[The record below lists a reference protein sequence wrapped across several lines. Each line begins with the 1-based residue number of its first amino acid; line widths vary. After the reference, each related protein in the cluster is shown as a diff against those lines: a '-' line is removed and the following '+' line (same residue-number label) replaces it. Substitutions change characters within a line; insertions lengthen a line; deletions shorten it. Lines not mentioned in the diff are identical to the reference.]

1 MSDLQATFRGL
12 FTLVRHIDPPTP
24 GQLPSQDPHEM
35 TIVFPKDDGT
45 AGHAHDPAPNVLS
58 DVHTALMILHKDDAP
73 DPAVLRPLGVQL
85 DPVPNRPDYRQFPL
99 AKLRVWLPVP
109 LAGQTEPVRHHGDER
124 FSPKEDDID
133 VNAVGPNGRW
143 ERLSRLASLNALT
156 GAQFDVD
163 VHKLKPDESRL
174 QSIVHLSGGSI
185 ECLRSC
191 KPLGDA
197 FVEFF
202 TRNKGTLTIQP
213 FSEDVAYRAE
223 PVTGDRV
230 EIGLARLHDV
240 SPTVTFSVP
249 TTHGVVLV
257 SLPPE
262 NVRGNTLN
270 HYRHYYPLMTKI
282 ETDDQPFLRVVAFW
296 DGSRLRHT
304 MPKPGFQPPAC
315 QIGFVT
321 TGGQCS
327 CAVASAFR
335 RKST

>member
-1 MSDLQATFRGL
+1 
-12 FTLVRHIDPPTP
+12 
-24 GQLPSQDPHEM
+24 
-35 TIVFPKDDGT
+35 
-45 AGHAHDPAPNVLS
+45 
-58 DVHTALMILHKDDAP
+58 
-73 DPAVLRPLGVQL
+73 LGIQL
-85 DPVPNRPDYRQFPL
+85 DPVPKDPDFKQFKL
-99 AKLRVWLPVP
+99 DKLRVWLPIP
-109 LAGQTEPVRHHGDER
+109 LAGQTQPVRHYGDEP

-133 VNAVGPNGRW
+133 VTAVGPNGPW
-143 ERLSRLASLNALT
+143 KRLSRLASLNALT
-156 GAQFDVD
+156 NAQFDVD
-163 VHKLKPDESRL
+163 VHNLKPSENRL

-213 FSEDVAYRAE
+213 FSEDVDYHAE

-240 SPTVTFSVP
+240 TPTVTFSVP
-249 TTHGVVLV
+249 TTHPVVLV

-262 NVRGNTLN
+262 NVKGNTLN
-270 HYRHYYPLMTKI
+270 HYRHYYPLMTRI
-282 ETDDQPFLRVVAFW
+282 EPDDQPFLRVVGFW
-296 DGSRLRHT
+296 DGAKLRHT
-304 MPKPGFQPPAC
+304 MPEPGFTPPGCARHLPPV
-315 QIGFVT
+315 VT

-335 RKST
+335 KVTR